1 MYTVDS
7 IKKKGDRFIVTIIGD
22 DTHTISLDE
31 GAIIEYALMRGAS
44 LSDDTVDAVLELD
57 ERYRAYLKVLRILS
71 YGDKSQRALKD
82 RLIRDGF
89 STTAAEDA
97 ILMAIEYGYV
107 NERRQIKSIATRL
120 ANRDLRSPKFIV
132 AKLSGDGYDEALV
145 ESVVYSLTLSGEVDF
160 NEVGERLCR
169 KLGITDPD
177 ERRILLIKRGFI
189 EED

>member
-7 IKKKGDRFIVTIIGD
+7 IKKKGDRFIVTISGD
-22 DTHTISLDE
+22 DTRTISLDE
-31 GAIIEYALMRGAS
+31 GAIIEYSLMRGAS
-44 LSDDTVDAVLELD
+44 LTDDAVDAVMELD

-82 RLIRDGF
+82 RLIYEGF

-97 ILMAIEYGYV
+97 LLMAAQYGYV
-107 NERRQIKSIATRL
+107 NEGRQVRSIATRL
-120 ANRDLRSPKFIV
+120 ANRDLRSPRFIV
-132 AKLSGDGYDEALV
+132 AKLCKDGYDESLV
-145 ESVVYSLTLSGEVDF
+145 DSVISALTLSGEVDF
-160 NEVGERLCR
+160 DEVGDKLCE
-169 KLGITDPD
+169 KLGVTDPD